1 MNSME
6 LLIDKLNGYKTDLN
20 DNIKD
25 QIILDQ
31 INILV
36 TKLQINKLNS
46 INNVIDLFNYSKSIS
61 YNTLLLKNISTYL
74 FDVTIYNEQL
84 SKSFFKELKTKETA
98 FNNEMKNFVFPKL
111 DSINDISYEDDTI
124 NSVNDIFLNSF
135 VTEDC
140 DIVNIMKYS
149 GSRYKLSNLVISDY
163 VEYMNKAI
171 NINELLVNMI
181 RETNIDLLFNC
192 QSKVDTKKISVFN
205 DAIQSYNFIPI
216 KYSKH
221 MNELFGLPNSLSKDA
236 VAKTLS
242 KKYNVNICIIIDNIS
257 GNDIEYKIPFGKI
270 DNIYI
275 NTKFINQT
283 KTLLYEY
290 FKPNSNKYKRSTEL
304 INHTDKSKYIFIR
317 KCESAKYALLSND
330 LSKNNFIIE
339 HHHLEKFLSNNISNR
354 IHCYYKQENL
364 IRSKIFDP
372 EVLMEMNYNIKF
384 VPEVIKENDFLLFI
398 KSYLDKKN
406 NVDELE
412 KTINNY
418 FYKLFKNDKY
428 ILNEM
433 KPIINYLLRGDIRMM
448 KRDVFNEK
456 NIDNDKL
463 KKLVLAYYEDGKFI
477 DKIITR
483 YNIIYSNRKDRDI
496 FVYVDN

>member
-6 LLIDKLNGYKTDLN
+6 LLIDKLNRYKTDLN

-25 QIILDQ
+25 HFILDQ
-31 INILV
+31 INKLV
-36 TKLQINKLNS
+36 AKLYLNKLNN
-46 INNVIDLFNYSKSIS
+46 INNVIDLFNFTKSVS
-61 YNTLLLKNISTYL
+61 YNVMLLKKISTQL
-74 FDVTIYNEQL
+74 FDVKIYNEQL
-84 SKSFFKELKTKETA
+84 SKTFFKELKTKEKTI
-98 FNNEMKNFVFPKL
+98 NNDIKIFVFPKL
-111 DSINDISYEDDTI
+111 DSINDISYDDDTI
-124 NSVNDIFLNSF
+124 NSVNNIFLNSF
-135 VTEDC
+135 ITDEC
-140 DIVNIMKYS
+140 DIINIMKYS
-149 GSRYKLSNLVISDY
+149 GNRYKLSNLVISEY
-163 VEYMNKAI
+163 VHYMNKAI
-171 NINELLVNMI
+171 NINESLVKKI
-181 RETNIDLLFNC
+181 RETDIDLLFNC
-192 QSKVDTKKISVFN
+192 HTKVDKNKISVFN

-216 KYSKH
+216 KYSIH

-242 KKYNVNICIIIDNIS
+242 KKYNSNICIILDIIS
-257 GNDIEYKIPFGKI
+257 GNDIEYKIPSGLI
-270 DNIYI
+270 DNINI

-290 FKPNSNKYKRSTEL
+290 FKPNSNKYKRYTEL
-304 INHTDKSKYIFIR
+304 INHKEKSKYIFIR
-317 KCESAKYALLSND
+317 KCESDKYALLSND

-339 HHHLEKFLSNNISNR
+339 HQHLSKFLSNNTSNR

-372 EVLMEMNYNIKF
+372 EVIMEMNYNIKF

-406 NVDELE
+406 NIDELE
-412 KTINNY
+412 QSINNY

-456 NIDNDKL
+456 NIDNDNL

-483 YNIIYSNRKDRDI
+483 YNIIYANRKDRDI

>member
-6 LLIDKLNGYKTDLN
+6 LLIDKLKGYKTDLN

-25 QIILDQ
+25 QNILDQ
-31 INILV
+31 IDNL
-36 TKLQINKLNS
+36 LSRLHNNKSNT
-46 INNVIDLFNYSKSIS
+46 INNVIDLFNEIKSVS
-61 YNTLLLKNISTYL
+61 YNILLLKKVSTQL
-74 FDVTIYNEQL
+74 FDVTIYNDQL
-84 SKSFFKELKTKETA
+84 SKSFFKELKTKGTT
-98 FNNEMKNFVFPKL
+98 FNNEMKKFVFPKL
-111 DSINDISYEDDTI
+111 DSIKDINYDDETI
-124 NSVNDIFLNSF
+124 NSINDIFLNSF
-135 VTEDC
+135 FTEDC
-140 DIVNIMKYS
+140 DIVNIIKYTN
-149 GSRYKLSNLVISDY
+149 SRYNLSNLVISYY
-163 VEYMNKAI
+163 VDYMNKAI
-171 NINELLVNMI
+171 NINESLVNKI
-181 RETNIDLLFNC
+181 RERDIDLLFNC

-205 DAIQSYNFIPI
+205 DAIQSYNFISI

-242 KKYNVNICIIIDNIS
+242 KKYNYNICIILDNIS

-270 DNIYI
+270 DNINI
-275 NTKFINQT
+275 NNKFINQT

-304 INHTDKSKYIFIR
+304 INHKDNSKYIFVR
-317 KCESAKYALLSND
+317 KCESDKYALLSND

-339 HHHLEKFLSNNISNR
+339 HHHLSKFLSNNISNR

-372 EVLMEMNYNIKF
+372 DVIMEMNYNIKF
-384 VPEVIKENDFLLFI
+384 VPEIIKENDFLLFI

-406 NVDELE
+406 DVDELE
-412 KTINNY
+412 QTINNY
-418 FYKLFKNDKY
+418 FYKLFKNDNY

-483 YNIIYSNRKDRDI
+483 YNIIYANRKDRDI